1 VPAADGVVW
10 EPSPEPLRWN
20 REIAFENVSFTYGDA
35 SDPVLRGLRFRLPK
49 HSSLAVVGA
58 TGSGKSTLVDLL
70 MGLHRPT
77 DGVIAIDGRPLDE
90 GMMRSW
96 QAGIGY
102 VPQDIFLI
110 DDTITRNIALGVA
123 DAEIDMER
131 VVSSAE
137 AARIREFIETELP
150 EGFETLV
157 GERGMRLSGGQ
168 RQRIA
173 LARALYTRPEL
184 LILDE
189 ATSALDSQTEA
200 EVTEAIN
207 NLMGRVTMV
216 VVAHRLST
224 IEKCEYL
231 LELKDGSGK
240 VVRRGA

>member
-1 VPAADGVVW
+1 
-10 EPSPEPLRWN
+10 
-20 REIAFENVSFTYGDA
+20 
-35 SDPVLRGLRFRLPK
+35 
-49 HSSLAVVGA
+49 
-58 TGSGKSTLVDLL
+58 
-70 MGLHRPT
+70 
-77 DGVIAIDGRPLDE
+77 
-90 GMMRSW
+90 
-96 QAGIGY
+96 
-102 VPQDIFLI
+102 
-110 DDTITRNIALGVA
+110 
-123 DAEIDMER
+123 MER

-207 NLMGRVTMV
+207 NLKGRVTMV